1 MTPDIKTIVEG
12 LLMASEQPVSI
23 DRMLTVLSN
32 GDDATVSRDDV
43 KTALASLQE
52 DYDGRGIELVQ
63 VASGYRFQV
72 KTDLATWV
80 NRLFDDRPPRY
91 SRALLETLA
100 IVAYRQ
106 PITRGEI
113 ESIRGVSL
121 ASSIFKTLQ
130 EREWIRVV
138 GHRDVP
144 GRPALFATTRQ
155 FLDYFN
161 LKNLSELPTLAE
173 LRDIDDINPDLFNDP
188 QPAAADP
195 GADDDAGE
203 AAEAAAIEM
212 PATPAAN

>member
-1 MTPDIKTIVEG
+1 MTPDLKTIVEG
-12 LLMASEQPVSI
+12 LLMASDQPVSI
-23 DRMLTVLSN
+23 DRILAALGN
-32 GDDATVSRDDV
+32 GDDGAASREDV

-52 DYDGRGIELVQ
+52 DYDGRGIELVR

-72 KTDLATWV
+72 KTDLAPWI

-100 IVAYRQ
+100 IIAYRQ

-130 EREWIRVV
+130 DREWIRVV

-144 GRPALFATTRQ
+144 GKPALFATTRQ

-173 LRDIDDINPDLFNDP
+173 LRDIDDINPDLFNGEPPADANEAANEGNGDTEAV
-188 QPAAADP
+188 QLDSPAA
-195 GADDDAGE
+195 
-203 AAEAAAIEM
+203 
-212 PATPAAN
+212 PAAH